1 MTDEQLREAYRRAVD
16 ARARDAGRER
26 SACPPPETLEAL
38 VERTGPEPQRLRTL
52 DHVMAC
58 ASCRTEFELL
68 RSIAAAHRREVPARR
83 RPTWQRPLTLAL
95 AASVMFA
102 VVLGPGRSVWNDW
115 RSDAVRSGGAGIVLA
130 QPEDGATVG
139 AEPLRFVW
147 RPIGGATSYTLE
159 IMTSEGSVRHAAT
172 TRDTSLVLS
181 EIASLPPGDYRWWVR
196 TRAAGG
202 ELRSE
207 LRAITVRR

>member
-16 ARARDAGRER
+16 ARAREAGER
-26 SACPPPETLEAL
+26 SACPPPEALEAL
-38 VERTGPEPQRLRTL
+38 VERTGTEAQRLRTL

-58 ASCRTEFELL
+58 ASCRPEFELL
-68 RSIAAAHRREVPARR
+68 RSIGAAHLRAAPARR

-115 RSDAVRSGGAGIVLA
+115 RSDAVRSGGPGIVLA
-130 QPEDGATVG
+130 QPADGATAG
-139 AEPLRFVW
+139 AEPLRFTW
-147 RPIGGATSYTLE
+147 RPAGGATSYTLE

-172 TRDTSLVLS
+172 TRDTTTVVS
-181 EIASLPPGDYRWWVR
+181 EIMSLPPGDYRWWVR
-196 TRAAGG
+196 TRTAGG

-207 LRAITVRR
+207 LQAITVRR